1 MFISLRI
8 VLGVAAAALLMLLSQ
23 VVCFAD
29 YGPRADVRRARSA
42 EIGAWNSYCR
52 CKTRVEVPDVTVVG
66 SYALASWESSESNGQ
81 SLLRLDHGH
90 WHRIGHGGGGMNT
103 ADLVDYGAP
112 CSVAKR
118 LVEHNHESEKV
129 ERMLQTHH
137 RCSGK
142 RS

>member
-1 MFISLRI
+1 M
-8 VLGVAAAALLMLLSQ
+8 
-23 VVCFAD
+23 
-29 YGPRADVRRARSA
+29 
-42 EIGAWNSYCR
+42 
-52 CKTRVEVPDVTVVG
+52 PDVTVAG
-66 SYALASWESSESNGQ
+66 RYALASWESSESNGQ

-112 CSVAKR
+112 CGVAKR